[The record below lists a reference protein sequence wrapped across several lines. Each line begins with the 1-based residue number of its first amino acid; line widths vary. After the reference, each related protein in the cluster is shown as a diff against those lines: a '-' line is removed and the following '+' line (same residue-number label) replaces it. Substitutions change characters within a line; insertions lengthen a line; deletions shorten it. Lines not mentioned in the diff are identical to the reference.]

1 MNLQANNMALF
12 DTEGALEE
20 KPEEP
25 LQLPE
30 HGHGHG
36 HGHGHDEDCD
46 DPSHGHGHGSEHG
59 HGHGSEHGHGHGD
72 HGHDEH
78 DCDDENCDHDH
89 GHAKKKSRHDSR
101 VNSIG
106 CQEYGEMTQQSLS
119 GLMRALSQ
127 VPEGHGLIM
136 RIKAI
141 FAVQG
146 IREKVAFHAV
156 MDCTGS
162 SCGSRRSSPS
172 RAFGRR

>member
-1 MNLQANNMALF
+1 MNLQANNMSLF
-12 DTEGALEE
+12 DTDGALDE
-20 KPEEP
+20 KEN
-25 LQLPE
+25 
-30 HGHGHG
+30 
-36 HGHGHDEDCD
+36 DEQFKK
-46 DPSHGHGHGSEHG
+46 G
-59 HGHGSEHGHGHGD
+59 

-127 VPEGHGLIM
+127 VPEGKGLIM
-136 RIKAI
+136 RIKGI

-146 IREKVAFHAV
+146 IKDKVAFHAV
-156 MDCTGS
+156 MDCTDEEMIGPWKPDEKRV
-162 SCGSRRSSPS
+162 CKL
-172 RAFGRR
+172 A